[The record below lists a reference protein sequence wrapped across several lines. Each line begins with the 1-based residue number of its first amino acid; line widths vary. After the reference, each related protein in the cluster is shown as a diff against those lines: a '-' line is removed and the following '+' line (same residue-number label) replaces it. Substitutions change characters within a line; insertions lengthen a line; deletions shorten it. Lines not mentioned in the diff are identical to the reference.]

1 MKEFKIVEAV
11 KIIKE
16 NKDTDSV
23 NAIAAVNPALFAAVV
38 RGDILS
44 FATLV
49 CSGLTFGS
57 IGKPYGNEENADD
70 DVEGA
75 AGEDKAL
82 EEMSIK
88 ELIATCDKMGIK
100 VPKFGKAKK
109 FYIEKINAAS
119 GDPDDE
125 ETKEDSSEEW
135 GDDEPEKD
143 PYEGKTAKEL
153 HAMCKERGIK
163 ADIKK
168 PAKFYADL
176 LRKADSEDEEEDT
189 VDDWG
194 DEEEEEAP
202 KKKPPVKGNGKKAP
216 ARKEENSKKTQPDD
230 DWDI

>member
-38 RGDILS
+38 RGDVLA

-49 CSGLTFGS
+49 CSGITLGS
-57 IGKPYGNEENADD
+57 VGKSYDNEENVEDD
-70 DVEGA
+70 
-75 AGEDKAL
+75 AGEVAGDDKAL

-88 ELIATCDKMGIK
+88 ELIATCDKIGIK

-176 LRKADSEDEEEDT
+176 LRKADSEDEEDNT
-189 VDDWG
+189 DDDW
-194 DEEEEEAP
+194 EEDEEAP

>member
-16 NKDTDSV
+16 NKDTESV
-23 NAIAAVNPALFAAVV
+23 NAIAAANPAFFASVV
-38 RGDILS
+38 RGDVMA
-44 FATLV
+44 FATLA
-49 CSGLTFGS
+49 CSGLTFSS
-57 IGKPYGNEENADD
+57 IDKSSGNEENVDG
-70 DVEGA
+70 DVEEA

-109 FYIEKINAAS
+109 FYIEKINAAAGEPEEDTEEDS
-119 GDPDDE
+119 GDD
-125 ETKEDSSEEW
+125 W
-135 GDDEPEKD
+135 GDEDEPKKD

-176 LRKADSEDEEEDT
+176 LRKADSEVVEDDT
-189 VDDWG
+189 EDDWG
-194 DEEEEEAP
+194 DGEEDEAQ
-202 KKKPPVKGNGKKAP
+202 KKKAPAKSAGKKAP
-216 ARKEENSKKTQPDD
+216 AKKEEKPKKTQPDD